1 MQLEGS
7 RFTGRPR
14 DIENSQGPKPHRES
28 ESERA
33 SERARERKR
42 ESERERE
49 REEREA
55 VTMANYSTGDS
66 NKHKLSGRHIRGD

>member
-1 MQLEGS
+1 MK
-7 RFTGRPR
+7 TVR
-14 DIENSQGPKPHRES
+14 DLSPTERV
-28 ESERA
+28 RA
-33 SERARERKR
+33 SERESTREKARER
-42 ESERERE
+42 ERERE